1 MEHLNVAEYVDDM
14 GKKQPEA
21 LAIAVL
27 KGAKVHKITCKDLMD
42 RSNALAWA
50 LNEYGIGYGMH
61 TAMMVTPGEELFA
74 LTFAL
79 FKVGAVPV
87 FIDPGM
93 GLDNV
98 TKCLAEAKPEA
109 FIGLTKAHIA
119 RLLKGWGKSTLKKF
133 VTVGPRLFFCG
144 LSYNELLKR
153 GSGKKLQIVEV
164 TADTPAAINFT
175 SGSTGRAKGA
185 IYTHG
190 MFSTQVRLIR
200 DVYGIKAGE
209 VDCSTF
215 PLFALFDAAM
225 GMTSVIPDMDTS
237 KPGSSNPANI
247 VRAVHL
253 FNCTN
258 MFANPVVVAKVG
270 AYCAKSGEKLPSL
283 KRVIS
288 CGAPVAVPQL
298 STFVKALN
306 NETQVH
312 TPYGATEALPI
323 SDIGSKEIFAET
335 AEITNNGG
343 GVCVGRANPEAQI
356 KVITITDEALPNFDP
371 TLELGPNT
379 MGEIIVRGPM
389 VSKSYFGRDD
399 YTKLAK
405 INDKDGT
412 FWHRMGD
419 VGYFDEKG
427 RLFMCGR
434 KSHRVV
440 TKERTYYTLPSE
452 AVFNKCAKIK
462 RSALVGIKQ
471 NGETKAAICIELPK
485 NSQVDKKALKE
496 ELLALAQESSH
507 AKGIE
512 IILFYPHSFPM
523 DVRHNAKIFRE
534 KLAIWASEQIK

>member
-1 MEHLNVAEYVDDM
+1 MEHLNVAEYIDDM
-14 GKKQPEA
+14 GQKQPDA

-27 KGAKVHKITCKDLMD
+27 KGDKVHKITCKDLMD
-42 RSNALAWA
+42 RSNALACA
-50 LNEYGIGYGMH
+50 LKEFGIKEGTH

-79 FKVGAVPV
+79 FKVGAVAI

-93 GLDNV
+93 GLTNV
-98 TKCLAEAKPEA
+98 TKCLAEARPEA

-119 RLLKGWGKSTLKKF
+119 RLVKGWGKPTLRKL
-133 VTVGPRLFFCG
+133 VTVGPRLFWG
-144 LSYNELLKR
+144 GTTYSRLLAR
-153 GSGKKLQIVEV
+153 GAGKCPEIIKV

-185 IYTHG
+185 LYTHG
-190 MFSTQVRLIR
+190 MFSAQVRLIR
-200 DVYGIKAGE
+200 DVYAIKEGE

-225 GMTSVIPDMDTS
+225 GMASIVPDMDTS

-247 VRAVHL
+247 VKAIQK
-253 FNCTN
+253 FNCSN

-270 AYCAKSGEKLPSL
+270 AYCEKNNIKLPSL

-298 STFVKALN
+298 SSFVKAL
-306 NETQVH
+306 EAGVEVH
-312 TPYGATEALPI
+312 TPDGATEALPI
-323 SDIGSKEIFAET
+323 AYIGSNEIFAET
-335 AEITNNGG
+335 AQITREGG
-343 GVCVGRANPEAQI
+343 GVCVGRANNEAEI
-356 KVITITDEALPNFDP
+356 KVIAISDEPISAFDP
-371 TLELGPNT
+371 ALIVPTGT

-389 VSKSYFGRDD
+389 VSASYYGRPD

-405 INDKDGT
+405 IPDGAT

-427 RLFMCGR
+427 RLWMCGR

-440 TKERTYYTLPSE
+440 TKERTYYTLPTE
-452 AVFNKCAKIK
+452 AVFNKCPKIK
-462 RSALVGIKQ
+462 RSALVPIRK
-471 NGETKAAICIELPK
+471 NGETKAAICIELPAE
-485 NSQVDKKALKE
+485 SQANKDELKA
-496 ELLALAQESSH
+496 ELLDLAQKSQE

-512 IILFYPHSFPM
+512 VVLFYPKPFPM

-534 KLAIWASEQIK
+534 KLAIWANDEVN

>member
-1 MEHLNVAEYVDDM
+1 MEHLNVAEYIDDM
-14 GKKQPEA
+14 GQKQPDA

-27 KGAKVHKITCKDLMD
+27 KGEKIHQITCKDLMD
-42 RSNALAWA
+42 RSNALAVA
-50 LNEYGIGYGMH
+50 LREFGIKEGTH
-61 TAMMVTPGEELFA
+61 VAMMVTPGEELFA

-79 FKVGAVPV
+79 FKVGAVAI

-93 GLDNV
+93 GLNNV
-98 TKCLAEAKPEA
+98 TKCLAEARPEA

-119 RLLKGWGKSTLKKF
+119 RLLKGWGKPTLRKL
-133 VTVGPRLFFCG
+133 VTVGPRLFWG
-144 LSYNELLKR
+144 GTTYSRLLAM
-153 GSGKKLQIVEV
+153 GAGKCPEIVKV
-164 TADTPAAINFT
+164 NTNTPAAINFT

-185 IYTHG
+185 LYTHG
-190 MFSTQVRLIR
+190 MFSAQVRLIR
-200 DVYGIKAGE
+200 DVYGIKEGE
-209 VDCSTF
+209 TDCSTF

-225 GMTSVIPDMDTS
+225 GMASIVPDMDTS
-237 KPGSSNPANI
+237 KPASSNPANI
-247 VRAVHL
+247 VKAIQK

-270 AYCAKSGEKLPSL
+270 AYCEQSNIKLPSL

-298 STFVKALN
+298 SSFVKAL
-306 NETQVH
+306 EAGVEVH

-335 AEITNNGG
+335 AEITKEGG
-343 GVCVGRANPEAQI
+343 GVCVGRANSEAEI
-356 KVITITDEALPNFDP
+356 KVITITDEAIATFDP
-371 TLELGPNT
+371 ALIVPTGT

-389 VSKSYFGRDD
+389 VSASYYGRPD

-405 INDKDGT
+405 IPDGAT

-427 RLFMCGR
+427 RLWMCGR

-440 TKERTYYTLPSE
+440 TSDHTYYTLPTE
-452 AVFNKCAKIK
+452 AVFNKCPKIK
-462 RSALVGIKQ
+462 RSALVPIRQ
-471 NGETKAAICIELPK
+471 NGKTKAAVCIEMPAQSRE
-485 NSQVDKKALKE
+485 NQEAVKA
-496 ELLALAQESSH
+496 ELLALAAASTH
-507 AKGIE
+507 ARGIE
-512 IILFYPHSFPM
+512 DILFYPQPFPM

-534 KLAIWASEQIK
+534 KLATWANEQLG